1 MADDSQR
8 CAAPQCSRP
17 VEARTTGRPGRY
29 CSANCRQ
36 SAYRERVRQAD
47 AERARA
53 AQRAEA
59 KAEATRLWRPLEA
72 CGFHD
77 LPEISAAVVAY
88 ASDPDE
94 TRATLAG
101 MLYQLRDVADRL
113 EGLAR
118 GYRNATDTAARL
130 AGADSAGQRV
140 S

>member
-53 AQRAEA
+53 AQLADA
-59 KAEATRLWRPLEA
+59 KAEA
-72 CGFHD
+72 
-77 LPEISAAVVAY
+77 
-88 ASDPDE
+88 
-94 TRATLAG
+94 
-101 MLYQLRDVADRL
+101 
-113 EGLAR
+113 
-118 GYRNATDTAARL
+118 ARL
-130 AGADSAGQRV
+130 CRGRRWPGAGRWRRERIADIARPDDVVVIDAPQ
-140 S
+140 